1 MSALSRGAGVTGS
14 EAWAGQALQDWAPR
28 SQLCRL
34 LLGTLVVESRSNDQE
49 ITSSDDNNDVNDNK
63 GISVFIILVVR
74 VFWAF
79 IFYQSS
85 SVLVLFY
92 CSAER
97 ACH

>member
-1 MSALSRGAGVTGS
+1 M
-14 EAWAGQALQDWAPR
+14 
-28 SQLCRL
+28 
-34 LLGTLVVESRSNDQE
+34 VESRSNDQE

-74 VFWAF
+74 VCWAF
-79 IFYQSS
+79 VFYQSS